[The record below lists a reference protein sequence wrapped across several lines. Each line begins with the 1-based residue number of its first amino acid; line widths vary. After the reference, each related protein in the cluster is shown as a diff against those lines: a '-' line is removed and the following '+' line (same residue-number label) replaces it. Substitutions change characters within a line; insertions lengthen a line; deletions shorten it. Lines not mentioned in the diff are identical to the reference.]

1 MQNGAKTHV
10 QDRIRK
16 LVEAMLSENAIAAAV
31 LPDASLTDIGLT
43 SMDMVNLMLGV
54 EAEFDLM
61 IPQDEITPE
70 NFRSVRS
77 VEQLILKVWQRETT
91 HRGASMPAGS
101 VTDSAA

>member
-1 MQNGAKTHV
+1 MQNGAKARV
-10 QDRIRK
+10 QDRIRE
-16 LVEAMLSENAIAAAV
+16 LVEAMLAENAVAATV
-31 LPDASLTDIGLT
+31 FPDASLADLGLT

-77 VEQLILKVWQRETT
+77 IEQVILKVWQHETLP
-91 HRGASMPAGS
+91 RGASMPVAGM
-101 VTDSAA
+101 TDSAA